1 MDHDRLTIICVFGSA
16 TGSIILLL
24 ASKLTISGDR
34 NAWEKGKQ

>member
-16 TGSIILLL
+16 TGSILLL
-24 ASKLTISGDR
+24 ASKFAISGDR